1 MTTTPLANTPLPNT
15 PVRGSDSGV
24 AIMALFDLLGQK
36 WNMRILW
43 QLRAQPLSFR
53 AIQQICDSMSPSV
66 LNNRLK
72 QLTEALLVISTEQGY
87 QLTPLGVS
95 LMQTLDPLRHWS
107 AQWSQALEKGTA
119 MQGTT
124 TGN

>member
-1 MTTTPLANTPLPNT
+1 MITTTPLPNT

-53 AIQQICDSMSPSV
+53 AIQQTCDGMSPSV

-107 AQWSQALEKGTA
+107 AQWSQAVTQA
-119 MQGTT
+119 STHHAA
-124 TGN
+124 TGD

>member
-43 QLRAQPLSFR
+43 QLRSQSLSFR
-53 AIQQICDSMSPSV
+53 AIQQTCDGMSPSV

-95 LMQTLDPLRHWS
+95 LMQTLDPLRQWS
-107 AQWSQALEKGTA
+107 AQWSQALTEA
-119 MQGTT
+119 AVHAAL
-124 TGN
+124 TGD